1 MQEGMG
7 IGKETTMTKVLT
19 ALSTSVDGFIAGADD
34 TREQPLGVGGDRLF
48 KWFFDGDTPSRHAPG
63 FSMSAVSAKFFDEG
77 VGRVGS
83 AITGRRTYDVSEEA
97 WAGNGPMPGTPLF
110 VVTHRVPEP
119 LPASDPP
126 YTFVTDGF
134 ERAVQQATDAA
145 AGKDVFL
152 QGASMVQQA
161 LRAGLMDELII
172 SLVPVVLGRGVR
184 LLDGLDPG
192 SVELEIVGVLDAP
205 GVTHLTYRVMK

>member
-1 MQEGMG
+1 
-7 IGKETTMTKVLT
+7 
-19 ALSTSVDGFIAGADD
+19 
-34 TREQPLGVGGDRLF
+34 
-48 KWFFDGDTPSRHAPG
+48 
-63 FSMSAVSAKFFDEG
+63 
-77 VGRVGS
+77 
-83 AITGRRTYDVSEEA
+83 
-97 WAGNGPMPGTPLF
+97 
-110 VVTHRVPEP
+110 VTHQVPDTV
-119 LPASDPP
+119 PAGDPP

-172 SLVPVVLGRGVR
+172 SLVPVVLGDGVR